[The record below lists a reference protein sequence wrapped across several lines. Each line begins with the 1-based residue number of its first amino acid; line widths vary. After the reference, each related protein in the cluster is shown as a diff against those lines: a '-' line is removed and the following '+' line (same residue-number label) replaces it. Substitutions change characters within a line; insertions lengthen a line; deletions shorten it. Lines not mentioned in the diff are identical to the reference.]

1 MKAFKILAFAAAA
14 TMLVACG
21 PKGGNATADGADSLG
36 VKKEVVKKASE
47 LKPSKAMTDSVSYL
61 LGYVFSGYIKNYNFG
76 NEINFGKLK
85 AGLQDFLNAKAAPGT
100 PDFEKEVKI
109 SPEKLE
115 DLFNRF
121 LAQRFEYLKALNGEE
136 GQKFIAKSLK
146 NGYEQTASG
155 LLYKISNPGS
165 ERKIK
170 VTDTLEV
177 NYKGTFIDGSIFDQS
192 TPERGPIKFVVGP
205 NSVIRGWIEAVQLV
219 GEGGALSVVIPAELA
234 YGPQGR
240 QGIEPN
246 KTLLFDM
253 EIVSV
258 KPLIVPEVTEEAEN
272 EIKK

>member
-1 MKAFKILAFAAAA
+1 MKAIKILAFAAAA

-36 VKKEVVKKASE
+36 VKEVVKKASE

-61 LGYVFSGYIKNYNFG
+61 LGYVFS
-76 NEINFGKLK
+76 
-85 AGLQDFLNAKAAPGT
+85 GLQDFLNAKAAPGT